1 MIYKFYIYIYI
12 LLVVSLEDPDS
23 ETFQISCGV
32 EHGRSLGVSSLTPV
46 GRQYMRPGCVFLLP
60 ASQFHT
66 L

>member
-1 MIYKFYIYIYI
+1 MYVYI

-32 EHGRSLGVSSLTPV
+32 EPGSSLGVCSLTPV
-46 GRQYMRPGCVFLLP
+46 GKQYMCPGCVFFFFPP